1 VADNLYSP
9 YGDKSVNFITE
20 RVHYIAQALIKK
32 NIKALVIA
40 CNTATVNSIEQLR
53 LKVNIPVIGVEPAIK
68 PAAKLS
74 ANKKIAILSTL
85 ATSNNPRFNALVA
98 EHNNGAEVIIQPC
111 PGLVEFIEQGQQNS
125 HACKLLLKS
134 YIDPLLQHGV
144 DTLVLG
150 CTHYPFVLPQI
161 SAITGDDIIIIET
174 SKPVTLQLSKQL
186 AKANL
191 CANSKQQSQYHF
203 YSSQPTKSLQSLVSL
218 MWGNDIA
225 LNTI

>member
-1 VADNLYSP
+1 
-9 YGDKSVNFITE
+9 
-20 RVHYIAQALIKK
+20 
-32 NIKALVIA
+32 
-40 CNTATVNSIEQLR
+40 
-53 LKVNIPVIGVEPAIK
+53 
-68 PAAKLS
+68 
-74 ANKKIAILSTL
+74 
-85 ATSNNPRFNALVA
+85 
-98 EHNNGAEVIIQPC
+98 
-111 PGLVEFIEQGQQNS
+111 
-125 HACKLLLKS
+125 
-134 YIDPLLQHGV
+134 
-144 DTLVLG
+144 
-150 CTHYPFVLPQI
+150 VLPQI